1 MAAASEDSSLSF
13 LLLPL
18 LTHPWPVL
26 EPIRLAPAPHFQLFQ
41 QASKL
46 ISVIKSGHLWQQL
59 GAGEESQGFEACQLS
74 VKWSAA
80 SPCGTLPGLE
90 DSCLRLPG
98 HPWASAGPGS
108 LGAGVLVLVCW
119 CWCCLR
125 ATTTRGMGLA
135 APSRNLSRGVRCS
148 WSAGATL
155 PSTPDW
161 LWPQGKGFS
170 LADPEVQVEG

>member
-59 GAGEESQGFEACQLS
+59 GAGEESQGFGACQLS

-98 HPWASAGPGS
+98 HPWASAGPGL
-108 LGAGVLVLVCW
+108 LGAGVV
-119 CWCCLR
+119 R
-125 ATTTRGMGLA
+125 ATTTHGMGLA
-135 APSRNLSRGVRCS
+135 APSRNLSCGVRCS
-148 WSAGATL
+148 WSVGATL
-155 PSTPDW
+155 PSMPN
-161 LWPQGKGFS
+161 
-170 LADPEVQVEG
+170 